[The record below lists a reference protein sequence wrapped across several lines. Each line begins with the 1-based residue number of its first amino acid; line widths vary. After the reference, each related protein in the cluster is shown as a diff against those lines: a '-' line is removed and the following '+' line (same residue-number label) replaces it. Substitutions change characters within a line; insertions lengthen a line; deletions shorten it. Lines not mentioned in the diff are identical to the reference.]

1 MVSLIDIRISFK
13 SQQCMK
19 TKQLQAFYPKH
30 IEKAQKNGQKN
41 KYSVN
46 FRCEYEF
53 QTNEERWSPKF

>member
-1 MVSLIDIRISFK
+1 
-13 SQQCMK
+13 MK

-41 KYSVN
+41 KYSET

-53 QTNEERWSPKF
+53 QTNEERRSPKF

>member
-1 MVSLIDIRISFK
+1 
-13 SQQCMK
+13 MK

-41 KYSVN
+41 KYSAVN

-53 QTNEERWSPKF
+53 QTNEEWWSPKF

>member
-1 MVSLIDIRISFK
+1 
-13 SQQCMK
+13 MK

-41 KYSVN
+41 KYSEN